1 MQAFFTKPRE
11 NGNGLIDIKARD
23 GDAKDIAHMERVEV
37 FLVETYEAEAIV
49 QDGDNNVILGVDCF
63 DLEELKKMYRHAKR
77 STRKP

>member
-11 NGNGLIDIKARD
+11 NSNGLIDIKARD